1 MTLLRLQQTHCTLS
15 LNRAAQEAI
24 SHRFL
29 MVEESRRE
37 YHRFLMVEES
47 RREYHPFLMV
57 EESRREYHRFLV
69 VEESRREYHR
79 FLVVEESRREDLRT
93 QEEVT
98 KFHLRLFC
106 PVV

>member
-1 MTLLRLQQTHCTLS
+1 MTLLRLQQSHCTLS

-37 YHRFLMVEES
+37 YHRFL
-47 RREYHPFLMV
+47 
-57 EESRREYHRFLV
+57 
-69 VEESRREYHR
+69 
-79 FLVVEESRREDLRT
+79 VVEESRREDLRS

-98 KFHLRLFC
+98 KFRLRLFC

>member
-15 LNRAAQEAI
+15 LNRAAPEAI

-29 MVEESRRE
+29 M
-37 YHRFLMVEES
+37 
-47 RREYHPFLMV
+47 
-57 EESRREYHRFLV
+57 

-93 QEEVT
+93 QEEVKEVT
-98 KFHLRLFC
+98 KFRLRLLC

>member
-37 YHRFLMVEES
+37 D
-47 RREYHPFLMV
+47 
-57 EESRREYHRFLV
+57 HRFLV
-69 VEESRREYHR
+69 VEESRREDHR